1 MARAVDVSACS
12 PSSDDGRS
20 LCASGHRSGAV
31 FAASSRQTVPVGP
44 TTGAENCTAPCAFP
58 DGRAC
63 RASSRPARTG
73 DSASQPA
80 SAQLPG
86 GAECKKRALSSV
98 RQIMAG
104 EMRAWPRVANY
115 IGVLELHSLL
125 RKPLEVRSD
134 HPVVAVAATVHNN
147 GNRVSVRAGASKLS
161 VDNQPSTWTPPF
173 ACAPRQEVPAQR
185 VVHYDNAALAL
196 RLLGHADELMWW

>member
-1 MARAVDVSACS
+1 MDVSACS

-161 VDNQPSTWTPPF
+161 VVYNQLSTCRRLHAHLGKKCRHSVSYITTT
-173 ACAPRQEVPAQR
+173 QR
-185 VVHYDNAALAL
+185 WRSGCSDM
-196 RLLGHADELMWW
+196 LMN